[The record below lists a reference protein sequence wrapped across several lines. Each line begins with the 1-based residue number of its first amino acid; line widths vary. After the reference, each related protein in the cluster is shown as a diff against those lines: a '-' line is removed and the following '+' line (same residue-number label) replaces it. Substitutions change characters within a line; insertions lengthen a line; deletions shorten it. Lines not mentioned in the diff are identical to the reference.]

1 MAETEGADAGR
12 PPRLLFVCSGNT
24 CRSPMARALAE
35 ASARRRGVEVECR
48 SAGTSAVESAPA
60 SRGAVLAARELDLD
74 LTGHA
79 SSRLGPA
86 LAEWADLVLCMEEG
100 HLQAVARMA
109 GQSRAAL
116 VTEFLP
122 EGDPERGAQV
132 GDPVGHG
139 LEVYRETLELLR
151 EAVEGVM
158 EEVTAPG
165 GPRRGEGDG

>member
-1 MAETEGADAGR
+1 
-12 PPRLLFVCSGNT
+12 
-24 CRSPMARALAE
+24 MARALAE
-35 ASARRRGVEVECR
+35 ASADRRGVAVEVR
-48 SAGTSAVESAPA
+48 SAGTSAAEGAPA
-60 SRGAVLAARELDLD
+60 SRGALLAARERDLD

-79 SSRLGPA
+79 SSRLDPA

-100 HLQAVARMA
+100 HRDAATRMA
-109 GQSRAAL
+109 GEDRVAL

-122 EGDPERGAQV
+122 AGDPERGAPV

-158 EEVTAPG
+158 EEVTGSGAS
-165 GPRRGEGDG
+165 RRDGDG